1 MSSEIESFFY
11 GIINIK
17 RIQGSIMRHK
27 LCYCLCGVIIIASV
41 IIGIYNKFVLSPLR
55 AQTYVISTW
64 EIIYFCVAK
73 PAIWTCAGILGSLSL
88 FRLQIKHQ
96 LREASLWIGIVLIAL
111 YCGILLLSFVK
122 TSTITLPWLLNHSL
136 VFLIP
141 GILVGLGL
149 NKKVP

>member
-55 AQTYVISTW
+55 AQ
-64 EIIYFCVAK
+64 IIYFCVAK